1 MSLDSF
7 YTSMSRL
14 LPEQLLPG
22 RHQNEASPQNGR
34 DVKWAKWLASCF
46 CNQLA
51 CSNLL
56 AKRDVERR
64 LFSVIAMKFLS
75 CKGKSQVRKP
85 VREFSE
91 SRSVYLTVQQHLV
104 HPQRESIKTACFA
117 ITVFVFRELDLLKS
131 SVSVLRWKRLPKR
144 KCPQGYSQ

>member
-22 RHQNEASPQNGR
+22 RHQNKASPQNGR
-34 DVKWAKWLASCF
+34 DVNCAKWQASCL

-56 AKRDVERR
+56 DKRDVERR
-64 LFSVIAMKFLS
+64 LFSVIAMKSLS
-75 CKGKSQVRKP
+75 CKKESQVGGPMRK
-85 VREFSE
+85 FSE
-91 SRSVYLTVQQHLV
+91 SRSVCTTVQ
-104 HPQRESIKTACFA
+104 
-117 ITVFVFRELDLLKS
+117 
-131 SVSVLRWKRLPKR
+131 
-144 KCPQGYSQ
+144 